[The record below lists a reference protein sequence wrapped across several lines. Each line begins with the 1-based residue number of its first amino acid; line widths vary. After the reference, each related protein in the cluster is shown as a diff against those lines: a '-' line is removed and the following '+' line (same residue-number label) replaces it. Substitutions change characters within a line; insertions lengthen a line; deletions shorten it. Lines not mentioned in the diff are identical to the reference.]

1 LVVSSVILLK
11 PVNSFLQPVFCRII
25 HTEFTSMYGCGW
37 MDGVYPV
44 SLRRMCVVNFAI
56 ILAVIRI
63 VQYTVKMSRGV
74 QQLDV

>member
-1 LVVSSVILLK
+1 
-11 PVNSFLQPVFCRII
+11 
-25 HTEFTSMYGCGW
+25 